1 MAPSERPLGQREIL
15 DDVTFAGIGL
25 HATVGAHIG
34 ERTGISESPDR
45 ASSSVWASKT
55 AAPSQRLSSQM
66 NSSPATLCQSRT
78 LPAKLSRNTLT
89 SRDVPW
95 GEYLLKYHAE
105 EQKESSSSGQHGK
118 TVKVTDIPVKY
129 DIRDIN
135 GISYASIDRNQHSPV
150 FCESSWAQAATS
162 ALNDRFTLLKGL
174 TYPQVV
180 LAVQVHLVSHIFS
193 RLSAS
198 ASRFC

>member
-1 MAPSERPLGQREIL
+1 M
-15 DDVTFAGIGL
+15 TFAGIGL
-25 HATVGAHIG
+25 DGIVGAHIG

-45 ASSSVWASKT
+45 VSSSVWASKT

-66 NSSPATLCQSRT
+66 NSSPATPYQCRS
-78 LPAKLSRNTLT
+78 LPTKPSANTLT

-135 GISYASIDRNQHSPV
+135 GISFASIDRNQHSPV

-174 TYPQVV
+174 TYPEVV
-180 LAVQVHLVSHIFS
+180 LSVQVHLISHILS

-198 ASRFC
+198 AFRSC